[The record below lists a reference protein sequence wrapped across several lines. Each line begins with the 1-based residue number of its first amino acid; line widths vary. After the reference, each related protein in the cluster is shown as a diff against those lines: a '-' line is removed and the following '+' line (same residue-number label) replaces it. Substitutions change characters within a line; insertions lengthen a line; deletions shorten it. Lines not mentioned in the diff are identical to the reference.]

1 MKSRLLVWWLS
12 FLLVPA
18 ATSPCFG
25 QSKSGNETMTL
36 DQIRARVAEANAKD
50 RRLIIRLKSG
60 GTVSGIVSP
69 LSDSIFKLTHS
80 HGFFGEG
87 ESVSINYAEVL
98 NVKGRNPFVK
108 ALKDIGAVS
117 VMSVGVAAFLPIW
130 AALEGL
136 SMLLHGEPLPSCSTG
151 N

>member
-1 MKSRLLVWWLS
+1 MKSRLFVWWLS
-12 FLLVPA
+12 FLLIPA

-25 QSKSGNETMTL
+25 QSKFNNEAMMP
-36 DQIRARVAEANAKD
+36 DQIRARVSEANAKD

-60 GTVSGIVSP
+60 RTVSGIVSP
-69 LSDSIFKLTHS
+69 LDDSSFELRHS
-80 HGFFGEG
+80 HGFFGDG
-87 ESVSINYAEVL
+87 ESVNINYADVM

-117 VMSVGVAAFLPIW
+117 VMSVGVAAFFPIW
-130 AALEGL
+130 AGIEGL
-136 SMLLHGEPLPSCSTG
+136 SLLLHGEPLPSCSTR